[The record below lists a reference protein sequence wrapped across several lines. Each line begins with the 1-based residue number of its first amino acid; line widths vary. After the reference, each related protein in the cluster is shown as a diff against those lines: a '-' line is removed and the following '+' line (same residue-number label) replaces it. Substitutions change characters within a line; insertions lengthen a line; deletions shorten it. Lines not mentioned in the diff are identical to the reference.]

1 MLIRFVSVGAYRLVA
16 WLFMPLF
23 VWLFGGEVP
32 MLAIT
37 LTEAEAYGVV
47 KKKCSALSRR
57 LVQCPY
63 EIGTQVV
70 ARVKGD
76 GNATKPFA
84 VLTVKTVRA
93 IAGGQVTEELAKG
106 EGFSGLPAWE
116 ANQSKLYGSKTT
128 PAMSLYRIGFDVE
141 KMLTKNEQQQQE
153 ANNARKNPY

>member
-1 MLIRFVSVGAYRLVA
+1 MLIRFVAIGAYRLVA

-23 VWLFGGEVP
+23 VWLNGGEVP

-37 LTEAEAYGVV
+37 LTDAEAYGVV

-70 ARVKGD
+70 ARVKGEGD
-76 GNATKPFA
+76 AAKPFA

-93 IAGGQVTEELAKG
+93 ITGEHVTEELAKG

-116 ANQSKLYGSKTT
+116 ANQRKLYGSGTT
-128 PAMSLYRIGFDVE
+128 PAISLYRIGFDLE
-141 KMLTKNEQQQQE
+141 KMLTKNEQQAE
-153 ANNARKNPY
+153 VKNARQNPY

>member
-1 MLIRFVSVGAYRLVA
+1 MMLIRFIAIGAYRLAA

-23 VWLFGGEVP
+23 VWLIGGEVP

-76 GNATKPFA
+76 ADAAKPFA

-93 IAGGQVTEELAKG
+93 ITGQQVTDELAKG

-116 ANQSKLYGSKTT
+116 SNQTKLYGGKTT

-141 KMLTKNEQQQQE
+141 KMLTDNQKVEVK
-153 ANNARKNPY
+153 NARQNPY